1 MSSRRSGGRTVQT
14 TKEAEMSKVK
24 VSMAVSLDGY
34 VAGPNQTLEEPLGEG
49 GEQLHEWMFD
59 LEIFNRIHGRQG
71 GEVNESTPIV
81 EEFIENVGAFVMGRN
96 MFGGGPGEW
105 DESWRGWWGD
115 EPPYHAPV
123 FVLTHHAREPL
134 PMEGGT
140 TFYFVTD
147 GIESALEQ
155 ARAAAGGRDVLI
167 AGGASAVQQYL
178 AAGLIDRLT
187 LSIAPV
193 LLGGGTRFFAEG
205 AAAELEPV
213 GAVEAPGVTHLRYR
227 VRR

>member
-1 MSSRRSGGRTVQT
+1 VG
-14 TKEAEMSKVK
+14 KVK

-34 VAGPNQTLEEPLGEG
+34 VAGPNQSLENPLGES
-49 GEQLHEWMFD
+49 GESLHEWMFG
-59 LEIFNRIHGRQG
+59 LEIFRRTHGREG
-71 GEVNESTPIV
+71 GEVNASTPIV
-81 EEFIENVGAFVMGRN
+81 EDSIEDVGAFVMGRN

-123 FVLTHHAREPL
+123 FVLTNHAREPL
-134 PMEGGT
+134 PMQGGT

-147 GIESALEQ
+147 GIESALGQ
-155 ARAAAGGRDVLI
+155 ARAAAEDRDVLI

-178 AAGLIDRLT
+178 AAGLIDQLT
-187 LSIAPV
+187 LSVAPV

-205 AAAELEPV
+205 AAAELEQV
-213 GAVEAPGVTHLRYR
+213 AAVEAPDVTHLRYR